1 MSSPCLASSTFFIL
15 LILSATVASAIETLI
30 TTNQIDEARFT
41 SPNLAPPGKN
51 MNGTSVTTNFVDA
64 YNEKQIFLFMPLTI
78 AQFEKPESPILH
90 ADAIWWCA
98 DMNFTDFVNDVTV
111 PMGYVGRCV
120 WKFTKGGVE
129 TVAAGVQGYT
139 PTDAT
144 SIDEIEDPT
153 IGFKSTLGIS
163 TVYVEQTNV
172 FEYAAHRNTENMV
185 TRFWDDGR
193 KTMPLNMWVTHE
205 GVETN
210 GAHQVVGQFVWLS
223 ANEAAGF
230 IGVNTTD
237 LTPEKFS
244 GVYEQVWDKLYN
256 VSSASNEGTT
266 SSSTDATESNVGSD
280 GAVKESNSGARR
292 LLGWSDARP
301 MKLVLRMFGM

>member
-1 MSSPCLASSTFFIL
+1 
-15 LILSATVASAIETLI
+15 
-30 TTNQIDEARFT
+30 
-41 SPNLAPPGKN
+41 
-51 MNGTSVTTNFVDA
+51 
-64 YNEKQIFLFMPLTI
+64 MPLTI
-78 AQFEKPESPILH
+78 AQFEKPASPILQSEQ
-90 ADAIWWCA
+90 IWWCA
-98 DMNFTDFVNDVTV
+98 DMNFTDFVNDFTVT
-111 PMGYVGRCV
+111 MGYGGRCV

-139 PTDAT
+139 TDVA
-144 SIDEIEDPT
+144 SIDENEDPT

-193 KTMPLNMWVTHE
+193 KTMPLNMWVTHD

-223 ANEAAGF
+223 SNEAAGF
-230 IGVNTTD
+230 IGVNATE

-244 GVYEQVWDKLYN
+244 GVYDTGLGQVVQCFICY
-256 VSSASNEGTT
+256 
-266 SSSTDATESNVGSD
+266 
-280 GAVKESNSGARR
+280 
-292 LLGWSDARP
+292 
-301 MKLVLRMFGM
+301 

>member
-1 MSSPCLASSTFFIL
+1 MMSSPRLASSAFFII
-15 LILSATVASAIETLI
+15 LILSATIASATETVI
-30 TTNQIDEARFT
+30 TTNQIDETRFT
-41 SPNLAPPGKN
+41 SPNVAPPGKN
-51 MNGTSVTTNFVDA
+51 IKGTSVTTNFVEA

-78 AQFEKPESPILH
+78 AQFEKPASPILQSEQ
-90 ADAIWWCA
+90 IWWCA
-98 DMNFTDFVNDVTV
+98 DMNFTDFVDDVTV

-129 TVAAGVQGYT
+129 TVAAGVQGYV
-139 PTDAT
+139 PTDVT
-144 SIDEIEDPT
+144 DPT
-153 IGFKSTLGIS
+153 IGFSSTLGIS

-205 GVETN
+205 GIETD

-230 IGVNTTD
+230 IGTNATD
-237 LTPEKFS
+237 LTPERFS
-244 GVYEQVWDKLYN
+244 GVYASVWDNLYN
-256 VSSASNEGTT
+256 VSSASNEGTA
-266 SSSTDATESNVGSD
+266 SSSNGTDATESNDGSD
-280 GAVKESNSGARR
+280 GAFEESNSGARR
-292 LLGWSDARP
+292 LLGWRP